1 MTLTAQSSRTVLVT
15 RAAGV
20 LAALLL
26 ILASYSAAWP
36 QKKVTP
42 AQPIDLNA
50 ATVQQLEQVPGIGP
64 ATAKAIVQVR
74 EKSGHYQRVEDLLAI
89 HGISQA
95 KFEKIKQYLYVN
107 PPGAK

>member
-1 MTLTAQSSRTVLVT
+1 MRILSR
-15 RAAGV
+15 V
-20 LAALLL
+20 LAAVLFVALVSL
-26 ILASYSAAWP
+26 TGAA

-50 ATVQQLEQVPGIGP
+50 ATVAQLEQVPGIGP
-64 ATAKAIVQVR
+64 ATARAIVKMR

-89 HGISQA
+89 HGISQG
-95 KFEKIKQYLYVN
+95 KFEKMKPYLYLN

>member
-1 MTLTAQSSRTVLVT
+1 MHARPRPPLV
-15 RAAGV
+15 AGT

-26 ILASYSAAWP
+26 VLASLSLVQA

-50 ATVQQLEQVPGIGP
+50 ATVAQLEQVPGIGP
-64 ATAKAIVQVR
+64 ATAKAIIQLR

-89 HGISQA
+89 HGISQSRY
-95 KFEKIKQYLYVN
+95 EKMKPYLYVN
-107 PPGAK
+107 SPGTK